1 MDGSWAIL
9 KRLVCL
15 CRFVIYKTR
24 CNGMGGRSIALEWLL
39 ICRKWWRTNSD
50 ERAKNKT
57 APPLNK
63 EEKKDWAL
71 EKNKKKMANAN
82 CKNEGT
88 LWGPKSIELANN
100 TVNSLAARTRR
111 FSPQLL
117 GKYSFHCDFPY
128 FLLVLSI
135 LSIPPSL
142 LRWFFLQSKFLRLEF
157 ERFRMLVMVIASI
170 HQPSTDAL
178 SLYWRIRWNNTNA
191 VQYTLGG

>member
-1 MDGSWAIL
+1 MA
-9 KRLVCL
+9 
-15 CRFVIYKTR
+15 
-24 CNGMGGRSIALEWLL
+24 
-39 ICRKWWRTNSD
+39 SD
-50 ERAKNKT
+50 LQEMMTHKFRWESEKQDSSPFQERR
-57 APPLNK
+57 
-63 EEKKDWAL
+63 KKDWAL
-71 EKNKKKMANAN
+71 EKNNKKMATAN

-178 SLYWRIRWNNTNA
+178 SLY
-191 VQYTLGG
+191 

>member
-1 MDGSWAIL
+1 MASDLQEMMTHKFRWESEKQDSSPSQQRRK
-9 KRLVCL
+9 KRLSP
-15 CRFVIYKTR
+15 R
-24 CNGMGGRSIALEWLL
+24 
-39 ICRKWWRTNSD
+39 
-50 ERAKNKT
+50 
-57 APPLNK
+57 
-63 EEKKDWAL
+63 EEQ
-71 EKNKKKMANAN
+71 KKKANAN